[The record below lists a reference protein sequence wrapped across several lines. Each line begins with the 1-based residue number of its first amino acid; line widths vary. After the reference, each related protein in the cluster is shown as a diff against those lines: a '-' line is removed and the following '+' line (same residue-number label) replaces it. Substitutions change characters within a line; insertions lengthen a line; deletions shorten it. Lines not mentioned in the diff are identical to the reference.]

1 MPVNTDVDQNKKI
14 SIQMDVDNISVAIS
28 GNSYGDV
35 SYLGGR
41 SYNTVAELQ
50 GYLQDILEKEKVEK
64 VEEGLAVSWIL
75 QTGNYQLFTID
86 KPKVAVDEMFGA
98 VKLVL
103 ADKVSI
109 PLEQM
114 VVDYTDIPSPTN
126 DSLANKMLVVVAN
139 KNLISSVT
147 KVVKS
152 CDLNLTNITVSE
164 MAYLELFG
172 YLKKDT
178 AELNVVIRRVNK
190 KLQLLLIK
198 DGFLVGAG
206 ILPYLTTGSTVEV
219 VESFMVAISQAL
231 FRCQQAYDIDNLD
244 VAIIWLAYSG
254 DDSAHVKSV
263 LSEQMPNEIKYL
275 NVADSIDLASCCDQF
290 DIESGDL
297 SVLGG
302 LLDE

>member
-14 SIQMDVDNISVAIS
+14 SIQMDVDNMSVAIS

-41 SYNTVAELQ
+41 SYKTVAELQ
-50 GYLQDILEKEKVEK
+50 GYLQDILKQEKV
-64 VEEGLAVSWIL
+64 EGLAVSWIL

-114 VVDYTDIPSPTN
+114 VIDYTDIPSPTN
-126 DSLANKMLVVVAN
+126 ESLTDKMLVIVAN
-139 KNLISSVT
+139 KNLIASVI
-147 KVVKS
+147 KLVKS
-152 CDLNLTNITVSE
+152 CDLNLTDITASE
-164 MAYLELFG
+164 MAYLELFS
-172 YLKKDT
+172 YLKKDS

-231 FRCQQAYDIDNLD
+231 FRCQQAYSIDNLD
-244 VAIIWLAYSG
+244 VAVIWLAYSG
-254 DDSAHVKSV
+254 DDSAYVKSV

-290 DIESGDL
+290 DIASGDL